1 MDVVLIVSCLIMHAF
16 LFIVTLKQFAMDR
29 LI

>member
-1 MDVVLIVSCLIMHAF
+1 LHAF

>member
-1 MDVVLIVSCLIMHAF
+1 MDVVSIVSSLIMHAF